1 MKRVAN
7 RKGQEGFTLIEVIAV
22 LVILAVLAA
31 VAIPR
36 YITLIDDARTQ
47 ALNGAVAAGLSHV
60 SLSYGRL
67 ALQNGQEPTEAELVT
82 DAGSNPPQ
90 SADYSF
96 AFAAVTG
103 GVNVTV
109 AELDDPTF
117 TANRVWLMP

>member
-1 MKRVAN
+1 MKRAAS
-7 RKGQEGFTLIEVIAV
+7 RKEQEGFTLIEVIAV

-36 YITLIDDARTQ
+36 YITLIDDARSQ

-67 ALQNGQEPTEAELVT
+67 ALQNGQEPTEAQLAT
-82 DAGSNPPQ
+82 DANGTPPQ

-103 GVNVTV
+103 GVRVTV
-109 AELDDPTF
+109 AELDDAAF
-117 TANRVWLMP
+117 TTNRVWLMP